1 MVVEAIGG
9 AAEVF
14 DGDAL
19 PFRRQVDLQ
28 DGVTAVRQDVELQAL
43 VFEAAGGGGL
53 GAKQKAVVQL
63 DTGEQVGADKAG
75 VFEVA
80 AVGD

>member
-1 MVVEAIGG
+1 MVVEAVGG

-28 DGVTAVRQDVELQAL
+28 DGIAAVRQDVELQAL

-53 GAKQKAVVQL
+53 GA
-63 DTGEQVGADKAG
+63 
-75 VFEVA
+75 
-80 AVGD
+80 